1 MWCLLLGYS
10 FEPKLYSRA
19 LCTVWPSVY
28 QSETY
33 ARTWIPV
40 WREKTIL
47 TSSEVRGSLTSKAW
61 RQFSSALK
69 MTNEAVPSIAFVI
82 NSVNGGRFLE
92 FTERKWKVFCTIFS
106 LYEIISLREKH
117 KDCSFVIFPC
127 KFISAQSRRCDWNDK
142 NRLKCKMTY
151 YGKRKVAIKLI
162 TFLALVTRTSG

>member
-1 MWCLLLGYS
+1 MEWNFLVSNNDIKYNFVFTPCWQSPLCFTCAILAYSSKTLHQSSKIFVEHVVLGYS
-10 FEPKLYSRA
+10 FEPRLNSRA

-69 MTNEAVPSIAFVI
+69 MTNDAVPSIAFVI

-92 FTERKWKVFCTIFS
+92 FIEPNWKVYCTIF
-106 LYEIISLREKH
+106 
-117 KDCSFVIFPC
+117 
-127 KFISAQSRRCDWNDK
+127 
-142 NRLKCKMTY
+142 
-151 YGKRKVAIKLI
+151 
-162 TFLALVTRTSG
+162 